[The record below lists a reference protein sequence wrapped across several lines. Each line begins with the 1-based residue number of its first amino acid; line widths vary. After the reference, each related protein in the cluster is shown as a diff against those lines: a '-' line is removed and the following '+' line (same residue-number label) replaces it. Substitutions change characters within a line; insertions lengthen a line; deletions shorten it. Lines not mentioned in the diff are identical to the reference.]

1 MENECLLAPSLLS
14 ADFAHLPSSV
24 EQFELSQA
32 QWLHLD
38 IMDGVFVPNISYGFP
53 VVEAVARLTRKVL
66 DAHLMIVQPDRYVAR
81 FAEAGVQ
88 RLTVHYEACDHLH
101 RTLQLI
107 RAHGMRAGV
116 AINPHTP
123 PELLLDI
130 LAEADQ
136 VLVMSVNPG
145 FGGQQFI
152 PRTLARISRLRS
164 MIDQQGFSTL
174 IEVDG
179 GVGLANCRALHEAG
193 ADVLVAGS
201 AAFAQP
207 DPCEAMNALLREAN
221 GRVG

>member
-14 ADFAHLPSSV
+14 ADFAHLASSV

-81 FAEAGVQ
+81 FAEVGVQ